1 MMPWHFAYAAWMM
14 KSAESS
20 AGRAPFTCV
29 MQAGALSMIP
39 GIRPPLALLAVPPE
53 HPARHAA
60 DHGPHQH
67 EAHHEAPPTRLPP
80 RVFPGAEQDRLG
92 LDERAVGLDD
102 PLAHAAV
109 LGGEIGLVLG
119 EVQALELG
127 LRRDAQ
133 GGERLQD
140 P

>member
-29 MQAGALSMIP
+29 MQSGALSMIP

-53 HPARHAA
+53 HPARQAA
-60 DHGPHQH
+60 DHGHHQH
-67 EAHHEAPPTRLPP
+67 EAHHEARHRRLPP
-80 RVFPGAEQDRLG
+80 RLFPGAEQDRLG

-109 LGGEIGLVLG
+109 LGVEVGLVLG
-119 EVQALELG
+119 QVQALDLD

-133 GGERLQD
+133 EVELLQD